1 MRLLSVA
8 LFLTLVWLQYELWL
22 GKNGVTDYWQIEANV
37 AVQQQANQKLVKRN
51 QQMYAEIADLK
62 RGQEAIEERA
72 RNELGMIKPNETFF
86 RLVDKSQ

>member
-37 AVQQQANQKLVKRN
+37 APLSVCSLT
-51 QQMYAEIADLK
+51 L
-62 RGQEAIEERA
+62 
-72 RNELGMIKPNETFF
+72 PWPT
-86 RLVDKSQ
+86 